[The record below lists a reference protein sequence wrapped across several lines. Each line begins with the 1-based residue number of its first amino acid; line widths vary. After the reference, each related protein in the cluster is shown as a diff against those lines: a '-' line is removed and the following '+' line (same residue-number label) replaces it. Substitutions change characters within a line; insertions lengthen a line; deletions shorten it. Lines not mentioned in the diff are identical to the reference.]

1 MRGFEKR
8 RPVAVPG
15 SIPDVL
21 DMFRSEVRFYR
32 EIAPIIGVRVPACY
46 RAEDNAEG
54 TLLVLEDL
62 STWTPGADPIDFAT
76 LLADMHARWHGATA
90 RWPWLRPVGAAADLV
105 GTLYDEVWPA
115 IAVHP
120 VLSPRVREVGARLLG
135 HAARAEST
143 VNAAVPLTLCHGDA
157 SYRNARTRP
166 DGQIALLDWED
177 VTAAPGVT
185 DLAWLLTS
193 SVPPE
198 RWGETITAYGDPD
211 DLDAAL
217 PACIVQ
223 GLLSLNDIIADGDAT
238 ADGDGD
244 SAAAWGQ
251 RLDAAV
257 SRLQRD

>member
-1 MRGFEKR
+1 MHGFVKR

-21 DMFRSEVRFYR
+21 DMFRSEIRFYR

-46 RAEDNAEG
+46 RAEDNADG

-62 STWTPGADPIDFAT
+62 STWAPGADPTEFAT
-76 LLADMHARWHGATA
+76 LLADLHARWRGATG

-115 IAVHP
+115 IATHP
-120 VLSPRVREVGARLLG
+120 VLSPRVRGVGARLVG
-135 HAARAEST
+135 HAAQAESR
-143 VNAAVPLTLCHGDA
+143 VDAAVPLTLCHGDA
-157 SYRNARTRP
+157 SSRNARTGP

-193 SVPPE
+193 SVQPE
-198 RWGETITAYGDPD
+198 RWAETIAAYGDAD
-211 DLDAAL
+211 DLDTAL
-217 PACIVQ
+217 PGCIVQ
-223 GLLSLNDIIADGDAT
+223 GLLSLNDIIADGDVT
-238 ADGDGD
+238 ADGDVE
-244 SAAAWGQ
+244 SAVAWGQ

-257 SRLQRD
+257 NRLQQD